1 MIYEENAGKAICDL
15 RSQVEPMYISLRLWV
30 ALTNK
35 KYSYETLLPKVLKD
49 TSFLFYPTTKDVG
62 YVYSVIN
69 TKIISLFSVKNDR
82 LVGINTLSQ
91 NVVSPQSVDNC
102 PPKQR
107 WSNTNTA

>member
-1 MIYEENAGKAICDL
+1 
-15 RSQVEPMYISLRLWV
+15 MYISLRLWV
-30 ALTNK
+30 ALTNE
-35 KYSYETLLPKVLKD
+35 KYSFETQLPKVLKD

-69 TKIISLFSVKNDR
+69 TKIISHFSVKNDN
-82 LVGINTLSQ
+82 LDGINTSSQ